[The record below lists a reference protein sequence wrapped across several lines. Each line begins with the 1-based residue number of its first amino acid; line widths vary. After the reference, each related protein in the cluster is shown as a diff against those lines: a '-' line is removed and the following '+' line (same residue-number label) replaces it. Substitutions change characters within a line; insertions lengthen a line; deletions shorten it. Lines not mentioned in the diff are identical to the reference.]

1 MYKNLKIKDFRQ
13 FQDKEI
19 LLGKRITVLAG
30 RNSTGKSTILG
41 LLANSGELKKK
52 DGTTFTGRQFR
63 AEFSEILHGSKKYD
77 ASGSER
83 IKIEVVDDDENV
95 VDYRSFRTAWQKDS
109 GKDRFRIIPLK
120 IFEDG
125 KKTEAKMPI
134 PVLYLGL
141 SRLFPIGE
149 ADEDRIQAK
158 SVKFDDENQ
167 KKWFFDQYR
176 NILSMHEVIT
186 CVDNYSIGETS
197 KKNGVGI
204 ETEKYDYL
212 TNSAGQ
218 DNLGQILLAILSFK
232 RIKSSMDNWNGG
244 ILLID
249 EIDATL
255 HPAAQKRL
263 IDLLAKEAKNAGF
276 QVVVTTHSSDL
287 LKHVCSKTKHN
298 DVSCNNEIEL
308 YYFTNANRK
317 MEIKRNPEYSS
328 IENDLLVTSM
338 LQNSNKVKLY
348 SEDAENRWFIK
359 NLVPDL
365 IPYVDILDVRI
376 GCSQLM
382 SLYKGDPNYFG
393 NAVIVFD
400 GDVSDDDLNTV
411 PEQLRKRLNNIVR
424 LPGVKRPEE
433 VLYDYIISLQSDHP
447 YWEMASRVDM
457 NWLYFSENGPL
468 SDRYKAEK
476 DREKYKKWFLEH
488 ENVFETTQLFEFW
501 KEDNK
506 EMTTAFR
513 QDFINAYNAV
523 ADRIFA
529 IKIREER
536 EDE

>member
-83 IKIEVVDDDENV
+83 IQIEVVDDDGNV

-120 IFEDG
+120 IFDDG

-167 KKWFFDQYR
+167 KEWFFDQYR

-232 RIKSSMDNWNGG
+232 RIKNSMDNWNGG

-249 EIDATL
+249 EVDATL

-365 IPYVDILDVRI
+365 TPYVDILDVRI

-424 LPGVKRPEE
+424 LPGIKRPEE

-488 ENVFETTQLFEFW
+488 ENVFETTKLFEFW

-506 EMTTAFR
+506 EMTEAFR

-523 ADRIFA
+523 ADRTFA
-529 IKIREER
+529 IKIREEQ

>member
-1 MYKNLKIKDFRQ
+1 MYRNLKITDFRQ

-19 LLGKRITVLAG
+19 FLGKRITVLAG

-52 DGTTFTGRQFR
+52 DGTTITGRQFR

-83 IKIEVVDDDENV
+83 IRIEVVDDEGHII
-95 VDYRSFRTAWQKDS
+95 DYRSFRTAWQKDS

-120 IFEDG
+120 VFEDG

-149 ADEDRIQAK
+149 ADEDRIQAR

-167 KKWFFDQYR
+167 KKWFFDQYC
-176 NILSMHEVIT
+176 NILSMHEAIT
-186 CVDNYSIGETS
+186 SVNNFSIGETS

-232 RIKSSMDNWNGG
+232 RIKNSMVNWNGG
-244 ILLID
+244 VLLVD

-263 IDLLAKEAKNAGF
+263 IDLLTKEAKNSGF

-287 LKHVCSKTKHN
+287 LKYVCSKTKHN

-400 GDVSDDDLNTV
+400 GDVTDEDLNTV
-411 PEQLRKRLNNIVR
+411 PEQLRKRLNNIVK
-424 LPGVKRPEE
+424 LPGAKRPEE
-433 VLYDYIISLQSDHP
+433 VFYDYIISLLPEHP

-457 NWLYFSENGPL
+457 NWLYFKENGPM
-468 SDRYKAEK
+468 SDRYKGEK

-488 ENVFETTQLFEFW
+488 ENIFETTKLFEFW
-501 KEDNK
+501 KEDNA
-506 EMTTAFR
+506 EMAKLFR
-513 QDFINAYNAV
+513 QEFISAYNAV
-523 ADRIFA
+523 ADRTFA
-529 IKIREER
+529 IKIHEEANN
-536 EDE
+536 

>member
-52 DGTTFTGRQFR
+52 DGTTFAGRQFR

-176 NILSMHEVIT
+176 NILSMHEEIT

-365 IPYVDILDVRI
+365 ISYVDILDVRI

-488 ENVFETTQLFEFW
+488 ENVFETTKLFEFW

-523 ADRIFA
+523 ADRTFA

>member
-1 MYKNLKIKDFRQ
+1 MYKNLTIKNFRQ

-52 DGTTFTGRQFR
+52 DGTTFTGRRFR
-63 AEFSEILHGSKKYD
+63 AEFSEILHGSKQYD
-77 ASGSER
+77 ASGSEK

-109 GKDRFRIIPLK
+109 GKDRFRIIPLR
-120 IFEDG
+120 IFENG

-167 KKWFFDQYR
+167 KTWFFEQYLK
-176 NILSMHEVIT
+176 ILSMHEVIT

-204 ETEKYDYL
+204 ETKKYNYL

-232 RIKSSMDNWNGG
+232 RIKSSMVNWNGG

-298 DVSCNNEIEL
+298 DNSCNNEIEL

-328 IENDLLVTSM
+328 IDNDLQVTSM

-365 IPYVDILDVRI
+365 ISYVDILDVRI

-382 SLYKGDPNYFG
+382 SLYKGDLNYFG

-400 GDVSDDDLNTV
+400 GDVSDNDLNTI

-433 VLYDYIISLQSDHP
+433 VLYDYIISLQADHP
-447 YWEMASRVDM
+447 YWEKASIVNMSWD
-457 NWLYFSENGPL
+457 YFHENGPL

-488 ENVFETTQLFEFW
+488 EKFFETTKLFEFW
-501 KEDNK
+501 KDDN
-506 EMTTAFR
+506 EEITRAFR

-523 ADRIFA
+523 ADRTFA
-529 IKIREER
+529 IKIRDGSEVE
-536 EDE
+536 

>member
-218 DNLGQILLAILSFK
+218 DNLGQILLAVLSFK

-488 ENVFETTQLFEFW
+488 ENVFETTKLFEFW

-523 ADRIFA
+523 ADRTFA

>member
-63 AEFSEILHGSKKYD
+63 AEFSEILRGSKKYD

-488 ENVFETTQLFEFW
+488 ENVFETTKLFEFW

-523 ADRIFA
+523 ADRTFA